1 MAEGGSIMDRMWAT
15 GGSRRAFVEG
25 AVLIGSGA
33 VVGGLVLARG
43 SETAASA
50 ASKVTDRKILTFALM
65 LERLQVAFYQ
75 AMLAKRYATGEIRQ
89 YAETVHGHEVAH
101 AQRLTEALGGAGI
114 APVSF
119 TFGGALASRG
129 AFTKAAIVVE
139 DMGAAAYD
147 GQIPNLTPSALR
159 LASEIVSVESRHA
172 AWIRDIAGESPA
184 PVPADPP
191 ATVQQVR
198 SKLRSLGISIGG
210 A

>member
-1 MAEGGSIMDRMWAT
+1 VDRMSVSVWT
-15 GGSRRAFVEG
+15 RRGLVED
-25 AVLIGSGA
+25 AVLVGSGA
-33 VVGGLVLARG
+33 VLGGLVLTRG
-43 SETAASA
+43 SDMAASA
-50 ASKVTDRKILTFALM
+50 ASKATDRKILTFALT

-75 AMLAKRYATGEIRQ
+75 AMLAKPYATGEIRQ

-101 AQRLTEALGGAGI
+101 ARRLTEALGGALI

-119 TFGGALASRG
+119 TFGATLASRE
-129 AFTKAAIVVE
+129 AFTKAAIAIE

-147 GQIPNLTPSALR
+147 GQIPNLTTGALR

-184 PVPADPP
+184 PAPVDPP
-191 ATVQQVR
+191 ATVQEVE
-198 SKLRSLGISIGG
+198 SKLRSLGVSIGG